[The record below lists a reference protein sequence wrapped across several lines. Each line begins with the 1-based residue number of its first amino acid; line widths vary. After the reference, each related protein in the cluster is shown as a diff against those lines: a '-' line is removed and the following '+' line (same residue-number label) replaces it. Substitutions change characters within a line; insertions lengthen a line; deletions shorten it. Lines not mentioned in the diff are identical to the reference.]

1 MSEGPAGLSNEA
13 RSLRAAED
21 LSCARPVLVTGPGG
35 AFLVFATEHLSPARL
50 IALRGIGPLTLL
62 LTHQRAAHLRLR
74 LYTPQAS
81 GLLIEPRWEAS
92 FIQALADPSH
102 DLDQPLRG
110 PLEAIREPLAP
121 ALLAAM
127 RLARIAGTLPSVIGA
142 SVSGDGSEFAQ
153 RQGFLA
159 IDAMQ
164 ISELSA
170 FDDPGPLEAQLITQA
185 RLPVEGAQ
193 NAQLLAFR
201 ARPRA
206 LWGEAEETE
215 PHYALMIG
223 APDPEAAPLVRL
235 HSECF
240 TGDLLG
246 SLKCDCGD
254 QLRGSIARIA
264 EEGAGVLLYLRQ
276 EGRGIGLLNK
286 LRAYH
291 LQDQGVDTIEAN
303 ERLGFA
309 EDERSFRPA
318 IRMLEALSFKRVRL
332 LTNNPRKVEALKAG
346 GIDVTLRVGH
356 SFPANPHNAHYLAT
370 KRTRSGHFL

>member
-1 MSEGPAGLSNEA
+1 MSEGLAGLPNETRA
-13 RSLRAAED
+13 IRAAEE
-21 LSCARPVLVTGPGG
+21 LACARPVAVGDASGAYLV
-35 AFLVFATEHLSPARL
+35 LATEHLNSARL
-50 IALRGIGPLTLL
+50 SALHAAGPLTLL
-62 LTHQRAAHLRLR
+62 LSRQRAAHLRLR
-74 LYTPQAS
+74 LYTPDAA
-81 GLLIEPRWEAS
+81 GLLVEPGWDAA
-92 FIQALADPSH
+92 FIAGLADPSR
-102 DLDQPLRG
+102 DLDQPLHG
-110 PLEAIREPLAP
+110 PLAASREPLAP
-121 ALLAAM
+121 ALLAAL
-127 RLARIAGTLPSVIGA
+127 RLARIAGTLPSAVGA
-142 SVSGDGSEFAQ
+142 KLSGAPSAFAE
-153 RQGFLA
+153 REGFLLIEA
-159 IDAMQ
+159 GHVP
-164 ISELSA
+164 ELSA
-170 FDDPGPLEAQLITQA
+170 FDDPGPLEAQLVTQA
-185 RLPVEGAQ
+185 RLPVEGAA
-193 NAQLLAFR
+193 NAQLIAFR
-201 ARPRA
+201 ARPKG

-223 APDPEAAPLVRL
+223 TPDPASAPLVRL

-254 QLRGSIARIA
+254 QLRGAIARIA

-291 LQDQGVDTIEAN
+291 LQDQGVDTVEAN

-318 IRMLEALSFKRVRL
+318 IRMLEALDFKRVRL

-346 GIDVTLRVGH
+346 GIEVAERVGH

-370 KRTRSGHFL
+370 KRTKSGHFL